1 MRIMNISRIVVLSL
15 ASAALVGCGGPTKK
29 DLEDTEARLGA
40 KIAQSTAEMER
51 KVNAVDAKYA
61 NMLAL
66 EQEVK
71 NGLQRIEQNAKLLE
85 GANEVD
91 AKMLQAHRNSLKEEL
106 KSIEDQLALLQKP
119 DGK

>member
-1 MRIMNISRIVVLSL
+1 MKHSLIVFLSVLSL
-15 ASAALVGCGGPTKK
+15 AAVGCGGPSKK
-29 DLEDTEARLGA
+29 DLDDMEARVDT
-40 KIAQSTAEMER
+40 KISKSASDLER
-51 KVNAVDAKYA
+51 KVNAIDAKYA
-61 NMLAL
+61 SMLAL

-91 AKMLQAHRNSLKEEL
+91 TKMLQAHRNSLREEL

-119 DGK
+119 DAK